1 MHDDYQWLQTEP
13 ILSTLLQF
21 GRYKKLEIVLK
32 SCYVFVVESVSPH
45 SKFKYTKR
53 KSHKRE
59 CAGRMEKNNL
69 PVFFTRI
76 LRRCLRDTGAT
87 FAPQRVHSGSLSW
100 LYICLHDTTT
110 NCHAGASH
118 PGVSSLRLLYR
129 GENFT
134 PVRNLATVS
143 FKRETTTRFGVKSVC
158 QWTGTGSACVM
169 CAILNHTYILLT
181 RSVSSCKWDTKS
193 KSHPGMK
200 LAPVRVFS
208 CEHPLRSL
216 SFKQSWARDRPR

>member
-1 MHDDYQWLQTEP
+1 MHDDYQWLETEP

-76 LRRCLRDTGAT
+76 LRGCLHDTGAT
-87 FAPQRVHSGSLSW
+87 FAPQRVHSGSLS
-100 LYICLHDTTT
+100 
-110 NCHAGASH
+110 
-118 PGVSSLRLLYR
+118 
-129 GENFT
+129 
-134 PVRNLATVS
+134 
-143 FKRETTTRFGVKSVC
+143 
-158 QWTGTGSACVM
+158 
-169 CAILNHTYILLT
+169 
-181 RSVSSCKWDTKS
+181 
-193 KSHPGMK
+193 
-200 LAPVRVFS
+200 
-208 CEHPLRSL
+208 
-216 SFKQSWARDRPR
+216 